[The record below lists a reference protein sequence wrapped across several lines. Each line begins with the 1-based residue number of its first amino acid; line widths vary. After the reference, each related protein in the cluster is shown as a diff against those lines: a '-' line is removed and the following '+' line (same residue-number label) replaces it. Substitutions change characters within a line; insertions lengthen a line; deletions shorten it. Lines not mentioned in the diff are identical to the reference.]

1 MNQYQKIDTVLK
13 LSHEIRLFL
22 QDKGERLKLQEGMDL
37 EVLIFTL
44 FNLINSK
51 VKVGKLEKDRLE
63 ALLKASLNQ
72 YMINSNLDLFVQK
85 LEYPARFDSN

>member
-51 VKVGKLEKDRLE
+51 VKDGKLEKDRLE